1 MMRTIGYVLTL
12 ALLVV
17 FGCAGW
23 KAVELMSSDAVGMA
37 VGILFGLLPGFT
49 AGILFCNLADRRRD
63 GYKRPEYRRGDV
75 VQVLPAGTALARRP
89 GREVAT

>member
-23 KAVELMSSDAVGMA
+23 KAVEVMSSDAVGMA

-49 AGILFCNLADRRRD
+49 AGILFCNWSDRRRSSNEP
-63 GYKRPEYRRGDV
+63 KYRRGEIVRV
-75 VQVLPAGTALARRP
+75 VPDGTQLVRHSGDAVMRW
-89 GREVAT
+89 